1 MNTEVFAALDMLEI
15 ERNIPKTYM
24 LEKLKQAMLKA
35 VKEQMKKA
43 GNPAAG
49 EGADIEID
57 AENKAMRVYIARTVV
72 AEDEPE
78 EEISEVVPVES
89 SNVGDDAESGESG
102 KSGESGETETSE
114 ETVRRANPRRNRAI
128 ELTLAEA
135 RAIKPDAEIGDV
147 IREELD
153 SMKFGRIAAQA
164 AKSVVIQAIREAEQG
179 MLADAFSSKEH
190 QLLSGQVYKVDSQFG
205 LVFIKVSGMGNTGVG
220 EDTAEA
226 VMPLEEQVRSENY
239 EAGQRIKVYLLQV
252 NRTPRRGAQI
262 VVSRTHTGLI
272 HRLMELEIPE
282 IADGVVEIKAIARE
296 PGLRTK
302 VAVFS
307 NDSEVDAIGA
317 CIGERGQRVEAIVK
331 ELRGEKIDIIPYYDD
346 AEKFIAASL
355 APADIYSVVLE
366 AGTKKARVVAPD
378 AQLSLA
384 IGKEGKN
391 ARLAAKLTGC
401 KIDIRPASETVDR
414 TRFNAE
420 QFQALSAL
428 LNSDEEAE

>member
-1 MNTEVFAALDMLEI
+1 MNAEVFAALDMLEV
-15 ERNIPKTYM
+15 ERNIPKEYM
-24 LEKLKQAMLKA
+24 LEKLKQAMFKA

-49 EGADIEID
+49 EGAEVELDGK
-57 AENKAMRVYIARTVV
+57 NKVMRVYIARTVV
-72 AEDEPE
+72 ADDEPE
-78 EEISEVVPVES
+78 EEIIPVTDET
-89 SNVGDDAESGESG
+89 GESENF
-102 KSGESGETETSE
+102 S
-114 ETVRRANPRRNRAI
+114 ETVVQAEGDEAAEEIDEDEPYYIKPRRNRAI
-128 ELTLAEA
+128 ELTLEEA
-135 RAIKPDAEIGDV
+135 RAVKPDAEIGDV

-164 AKSVVIQAIREAEQG
+164 AKSVVIQAIREAERG

-190 QLLSGQVYKVDSQFG
+190 QLLSGQVHKVDSRAG
-205 LVFIKVSGMGNTGVG
+205 LVFIKVSGMGDTGVG

-226 VMPLEEQVRSENY
+226 VLPPEEQVRGEDY
-239 EAGQRIKVYLLQV
+239 QEGQRLKVYLIQV
-252 NRTPRRGAQI
+252 NRDVRRGPQVI
-262 VVSRTHTGLI
+262 VSRTHMGLVR
-272 HRLMELEIPE
+272 RLMELEIPE
-282 IADGVVEIKAIARE
+282 VAEGVVEIKAIARE

-307 NDSEVDAIGA
+307 NDPAVDAVGA
-317 CIGERGQRVEAIVK
+317 CIGERGQRIDLIVK

-346 AEKFIAASL
+346 AEKFIGAAL
-355 APADIYSVVLE
+355 APAEVYSVVLE

-391 ARLAAKLTGC
+391 AKLAAKLTGY
-401 KIDIRPASETVDR
+401 KIDIRPASEAVDR
-414 TRFNAE
+414 SRFNTE

>member
-1 MNTEVFAALDMLEI
+1 MNAEVFAALDMLEV
-15 ERNIPKTYM
+15 ERNIPKEYM

-49 EGADIEID
+49 EGAEVELDGK
-57 AENKAMRVYIARTVV
+57 NKVMRVYIARTVV
-72 AEDEPE
+72 ADDEPE
-78 EEISEVVPVES
+78 EEIISVTDET
-89 SNVGDDAESGESG
+89 GESENF
-102 KSGESGETETSE
+102 S
-114 ETVRRANPRRNRAI
+114 ETVVQAEGEEPAGEIDEDEPYYIKPRRNRAI
-128 ELTLAEA
+128 ELTLEEA
-135 RAIKPDAEIGDV
+135 RAVKPDAEIGDV

-164 AKSVVIQAIREAEQG
+164 AKSVVIQAIREAERG

-190 QLLSGQVYKVDSQFG
+190 QLLSGQVHKVDSRAG
-205 LVFIKVSGMGNTGVG
+205 LVFIKVSGMGDTGVG

-226 VMPLEEQVRSENY
+226 VLPPEEQVRGEDY
-239 EAGQRIKVYLLQV
+239 QEGQRLKVYLIQV
-252 NRTPRRGAQI
+252 NRDVRRGPQVI
-262 VVSRTHTGLI
+262 VSRTHMGLVR
-272 HRLMELEIPE
+272 RLMELEIPE
-282 IADGVVEIKAIARE
+282 VAEGVVEIKAIARE

-307 NDSEVDAIGA
+307 NDPAVDAVGA
-317 CIGERGQRVEAIVK
+317 CIGERGQRIDLIVK

-346 AEKFIAASL
+346 AEKFIGAAL
-355 APADIYSVVLE
+355 APAEVYSVVLE

-391 ARLAAKLTGC
+391 AKLAAKLTGY
-401 KIDIRPASETVDR
+401 KIDIRPASEAVDR
-414 TRFNAE
+414 SRFNTE